1 MKGASTFEMYVAYI
15 VSLVKYV
22 KLIIF
27 FLSCLVLSSAARN
40 LVEILYIVS
49 ALCAGCCVLLCSVLK

>member
-27 FLSCLVLSSAARN
+27 FFVLSCLQPL
-40 LVEILYIVS
+40 
-49 ALCAGCCVLLCSVLK
+49 GT